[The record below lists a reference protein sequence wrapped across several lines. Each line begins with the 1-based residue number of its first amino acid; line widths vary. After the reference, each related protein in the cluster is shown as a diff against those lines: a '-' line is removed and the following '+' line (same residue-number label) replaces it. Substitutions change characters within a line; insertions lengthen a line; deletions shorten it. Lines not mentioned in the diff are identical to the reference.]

1 MNTNNIIDVIQN
13 KIGRSLGIDEIIK
26 VSSIYK
32 KLEIKRKKVFNNE
45 EINKLAN
52 FLIEELFI
60 NDMFNLLHKYMND
73 ELNKSDNST
82 YLADTQKIKQ
92 ISKQLDLNINQA
104 INKVSHTLEKNI
116 LFPNYVRQYV
126 VLDNLYQDWNVSSII
141 NYNPL
146 DIPLLGNGL
155 NGIKDELSW
164 YLSSLLQ
171 SSQTNET
178 YSKTILLKYPLKN
191 IIGIQLLGFNI
202 SYYLKYTGDVGII
215 PGFSPYKLSGWNYYT
230 LVLTPPQ
237 KMIKI
242 NISEIKE
249 KFYSSNQELYT
260 ILANT
265 QYDNEYYNNNSD
277 KSFITKVKPINNG
290 IIQFRY
296 PIQEITKLSFSFND
310 FNIDKKNMILLSP
323 LYYSDIIIS
332 IGAITYIFIPYYS
345 AFNGVVLN
353 VGEHIYLSNFTTT
366 PSPIGGSPEDLVL
379 KELNRKSGWKIF
391 NILLGPIDSQIIQIA
406 LDTSILGPFNIQQPL
421 KSTVYIPSRRIQ
433 IPMIFTQLRDYT

>member
-202 SYYLKYTGDVGII
+202 SYYLK
-215 PGFSPYKLSGWNYYT
+215 
-230 LVLTPPQ
+230 
-237 KMIKI
+237 
-242 NISEIKE
+242 
-249 KFYSSNQELYT
+249 
-260 ILANT
+260 
-265 QYDNEYYNNNSD
+265 
-277 KSFITKVKPINNG
+277 
-290 IIQFRY
+290 
-296 PIQEITKLSFSFND
+296 
-310 FNIDKKNMILLSP
+310 
-323 LYYSDIIIS
+323 
-332 IGAITYIFIPYYS
+332 
-345 AFNGVVLN
+345 
-353 VGEHIYLSNFTTT
+353 IY
-366 PSPIGGSPEDLVL
+366 
-379 KELNRKSGWKIF
+379 R
-391 NILLGPIDSQIIQIA
+391 
-406 LDTSILGPFNIQQPL
+406 
-421 KSTVYIPSRRIQ
+421 
-433 IPMIFTQLRDYT
+433 